1 MTRLATLLQWRLWHA
16 PGDHMGWGGWTM
28 MLLFWLI
35 VIGLIVWLVATLARR
50 EGGDRSRSSSGQ
62 SREDRAEGVL
72 RERYARGE
80 IDEGT
85 YRRMLDELRRP

>member
-1 MTRLATLLQWRLWHA
+1 MIWLTTLLQWRPWHA

-28 MLLFWLI
+28 MFFFWLV
-35 VIGLIVWLVATLARR
+35 VIGVIVWLVATLGQRA
-50 EGGDRSRSSSGQ
+50 GSDDGHRSRSG
-62 SREDRAEGVL
+62 EDRAESVL

-85 YRRMLDELRRP
+85 YQRMLDELRRS